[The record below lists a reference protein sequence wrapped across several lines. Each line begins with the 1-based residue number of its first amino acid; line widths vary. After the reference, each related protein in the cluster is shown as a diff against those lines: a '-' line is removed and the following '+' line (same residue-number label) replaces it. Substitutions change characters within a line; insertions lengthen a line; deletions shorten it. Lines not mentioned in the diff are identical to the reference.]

1 MLTKQH
7 VLTTTCAL
15 AELEF
20 AYHERNPEPNCPVS
34 VTFHAAVRDI
44 RADKCLEILKH
55 VEEFLQAMGYRD
67 NMTEDEILDMLSGTG
82 FEV

>member
-15 AELEF
+15 AELEC
-20 AYHERNPEPNCPVS
+20 AYYKRRPDPHDPVYI
-34 VTFHAAVRDI
+34 TFHGAVQDLRD
-44 RADKCLEILKH
+44 DKCSDTLQH
-55 VEEFLQAMGYRD
+55 VEQFLNAMGYRD